1 MYAPNKKGLSVDGKM
16 KTSVLIR
23 WVRLIK
29 RIECST
35 SNSCCQNG
43 ERSGV
48 HFNLEQNQ
56 TVRVAALRIQQV
68 AWVSKNSLGRSDP

>member
-1 MYAPNKKGLSVDGKM
+1 MNAPNKKGLSVDGKM

-48 HFNLEQNQ
+48 HFNLGQN
-56 TVRVAALRIQQV
+56 
-68 AWVSKNSLGRSDP
+68 